1 LVDSSVLLP
10 YFCRNFQQDMK
21 QHNIRITLSVLL
33 TVAAVISIGQLLFRP
48 FTSDQQFLLIVQSL
62 LFIYLSA
69 TNYSDRFMPLLGRK
83 QTHYAILILLTLV
96 LSVNN
101 YFLVT
106 KGNPDTVPLNSLS
119 EYFNS

>member
-1 LVDSSVLLP
+1 
-10 YFCRNFQQDMK
+10 MK
-21 QHNIRITLSVLL
+21 QHNIRITLSILL

-48 FTSDQQFLLIVQSL
+48 FSNDQQFLLIVQSL
-62 LFIYLSA
+62 LFIYLAA

-83 QTHYAILILLTLV
+83 RTHYAILILLTIV

-106 KGNPDTVPLNSLS
+106 KDDSDAVRMNSLS
-119 EYFNS
+119 EYFGS